1 MVYLNGKTQKSTNT
15 VVKTKEEILE
25 PEYIPNDIIET
36 MTKEEIEETI
46 SKCDSHINTSKVLR
60 SLSEG
65 QYYYFIDSL
74 KGRDDLP
81 IALRIYR

>member
-1 MVYLNGKTQKSTNT
+1 
-15 VVKTKEEILE
+15 
-25 PEYIPNDIIET
+25 
-36 MTKEEIEETI
+36 MTKEEVDETI

-65 QYYYFIDSL
+65 QYYYFIASL

-81 IALRIYR
+81 ITLRIYR